1 GLPPRHMPP
10 VATRVRLDNRSARD
24 FTVVDVF
31 AEDRRGLLHAVTSA
45 LRRARLT
52 IAVARI
58 ATEGNRAIDSFY
70 VADAEGGKVV
80 DAARIAEIEA
90 VVREAVDALPTTA

>member
-1 GLPPRHMPP
+1 MPP
-10 VATRVRLDNRSARD
+10 VATKIRLDNRSARG

-31 AEDRRGLLHAVTSA
+31 AQDRRGLLHAVTSA
-45 LRRARLT
+45 LHRAQLT

-70 VADAEGGKVV
+70 VCDAAGGKVIQSG
-80 DAARIAEIEA
+80 RTAEIEA
-90 VVREAVDALPTTA
+90 TLREAVDALPTGP